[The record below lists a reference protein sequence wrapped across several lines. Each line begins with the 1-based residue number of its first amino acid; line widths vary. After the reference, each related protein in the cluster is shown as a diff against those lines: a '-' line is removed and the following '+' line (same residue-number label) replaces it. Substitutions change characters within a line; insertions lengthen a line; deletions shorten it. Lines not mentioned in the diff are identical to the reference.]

1 MAEADFGVTIISE
14 SGVIFF
20 DDCKALF
27 VPASQGTTAILR
39 SHTPTIMKLVPGEV
53 AVRQGSRNTRI
64 CAIKSGLVRVEENTA
79 VALVVVDDAS

>member
-1 MAEADFGVTIISE
+1 
-14 SGVIFF
+14 
-20 DDCKALF
+20 
-27 VPASQGTTAILR
+27 
-39 SHTPTIMKLVPGEV
+39 MKLVPGEV